1 MFRSVNP
8 LNERLL
14 QQDLVSRL
22 VVSRMATVPEG
33 NLPVY
38 VLDTNV
44 EYELSNKSQLELTPR
59 IVVSVYEGR
68 IHLALLILEPND
80 AIHEIVQ
87 GEIGKHVAAFFAGQR
102 PLVAF
107 AFDLENNLSLTLM
120 FGRTTSTDAFKVM
133 LCQEQDS
140 GTAMP
145 DEHGIA
151 ASFAQCLALPLP
163 TAAEFGINNLY
174 VKA

>member
-14 QQDLVSRL
+14 QQDLLSRL
-22 VVSRMATVPEG
+22 VVSELATVPEG

-44 EYELSNKSQLELTPR
+44 EYELSNKSQIELTPR

-68 IHLALLILEPND
+68 IQLALLILEPN
-80 AIHEIVQ
+80 AAVSEAVR
-87 GEIGKHVAAFFAGQR
+87 GEAGTHVSAFFGGQR
-102 PLVAF
+102 PLIAF
-107 AFDLENNLSLTLM
+107 SFDLENNLTLPMM

-133 LCQEQDS
+133 LCEQSVHGDS
-140 GTAMP
+140 VP
-145 DEHGIA
+145 DAHSIA

-163 TAAEFGINNLY
+163 SAAEFGINNLY